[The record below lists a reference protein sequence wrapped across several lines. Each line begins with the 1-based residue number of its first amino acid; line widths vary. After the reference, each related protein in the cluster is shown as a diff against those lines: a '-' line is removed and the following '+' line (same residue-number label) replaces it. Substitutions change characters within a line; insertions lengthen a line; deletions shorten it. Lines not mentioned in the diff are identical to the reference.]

1 MMLAELEAGAQGW
14 GGTAPGAD
22 ARRIAV
28 KGPRGK
34 GWLVGGRWVE
44 LPISRKMD
52 PCGTAKWAAV
62 QRLAAEVEHK
72 GASIRLL
79 CHCRWTRDP
88 EAQGCRRC
96 HCMPLAECIE
106 REAARQR
113 GGAMGKAAEAAIEA
127 AVEERLTEAAVQRV
141 MNYAATFSRGSL
153 GDGQCEGRQS
163 NDGDGSGS
171 GSPGGGQQSG
181 SAGSK
186 GQQARG
192 VAGASGRSAD
202 NTDNAKKQKR
212 PRGKQK
218 SQYVRHRDKKRQRTE
233 GRGE

>member
-1 MMLAELEAGAQGW
+1 M
-14 GGTAPGAD
+14 
-22 ARRIAV
+22 
-28 KGPRGK
+28 
-34 GWLVGGRWVE
+34 E
-44 LPISRKMD
+44 LPISQKMD

-127 AVEERLTEAAVQRV
+127 AVEERKREAAVQRV

-153 GDGQCEGRQS
+153 GGQQSGSEGNGEHVAPARDSSAGGSQSDGQREVRQGGG
-163 NDGDGSGS
+163 GDGSGS
-171 GSPGGGQQSG
+171 GSTGDGQQRD
-181 SAGSK
+181 SAGSSGK
-186 GQQARG
+186 RARDTM
-192 VAGASGRSAD
+192 GASGRSASSID
-202 NTDNAKKQKR
+202 NGKKKKR

-218 SQYVRHRDKKRQRTE
+218 QRGERQRDEKWRRVE